1 MFSGHGVDNI
11 QIEVEVDVKEKKA
24 LDHHGECLMGTGRA
38 NLLSRV
44 HDIKIELL
52 KLNTKKITMTLD
64 CCRIGSRGEVN
75 PVVKLQGKEV
85 IEVAQQEKMFIFKGT
100 LETLKATDGLS
111 FTQVLVEVCQEHGGA
126 FPILDIEM

>member
-1 MFSGHGVDNI
+1 MFSGHGKENYDIEIDVD
-11 QIEVEVDVKEKKA
+11 QKEA
-24 LDHHGECLMGTGRA
+24 LDPHGDCVMGTGLA
-38 NLLSRV
+38 SNLSRV
-44 HDIKIELL
+44 HDIKTELL

-85 IEVAQQEKMFIFKGT
+85 IEVAQHEKMFIFKGT

-126 FPILDIEM
+126 LPILDIEK

>member
-1 MFSGHGVDNI
+1 MFSGHGKENYDIEIDVD
-11 QIEVEVDVKEKKA
+11 EKEA
-24 LDHHGECLMGTGRA
+24 LDPHGDCVMGTGLA
-38 NLLSRV
+38 SNLSRV
-44 HDIKIELL
+44 HDIKTELL

-126 FPILDIEM
+126 LPILDIEK